1 MITDREEAGELSA
14 EPGPAASRRC
24 LGPNCPTAG
33 SETWACGEKWALCLG
48 RKGQNHISENN
59 TSKKSCIS
67 AMQCCFLQCCRN
79 ISPAASADHHLV
91 VQYQTELTAK
101 KKMSFPQSRQ
111 PPESTQAEGTRGSS
125 LQAHQQQQPPG
136 LPGPCSG
143 WVGSEHT
150 TGDNS
155 CTCFLK
161 VLKKTAEW
169 LRFWVGIR
177 RKTVLFCLFPKKEKK
192 FLKNVFELL
201 V

>member
-101 KKMSFPQSRQ
+101 KKNELPAEQPAPWKHTSRGNAWQ
-111 PPESTQAEGTRGSS
+111 LPAGTPTAAAARAPRT
-125 LQAHQQQQPPG
+125 LQ
-136 LPGPCSG
+136 
-143 WVGSEHT
+143 WVGGQRAHH
-150 TGDNS
+150 
-155 CTCFLK
+155 
-161 VLKKTAEW
+161 
-169 LRFWVGIR
+169 R
-177 RKTVLFCLFPKKEKK
+177 
-192 FLKNVFELL
+192 
-201 V
+201 

>member
-1 MITDREEAGELSA
+1 MITDREEAGELLA

-33 SETWACGEKWALCLG
+33 SETWACGEKWVLCLGRKAFPWG

-67 AMQCCFLQCCRN
+67 AMQCCFLQWCRN

-101 KKMSFPQSRQ
+101 KMSFPQSSQ
-111 PPESTQAEGTRGSS
+111 PPESTQAEGMRGSS

-136 LPGPCSG
+136 LPGP
-143 WVGSEHT
+143 
-150 TGDNS
+150 
-155 CTCFLK
+155 
-161 VLKKTAEW
+161 
-169 LRFWVGIR
+169 
-177 RKTVLFCLFPKKEKK
+177 
-192 FLKNVFELL
+192 
-201 V
+201 